1 MDENSFLSF
10 MFYSQIFIPLE
21 DEDLLTGGTST
32 FLHKNDVISKER
44 SDWEILKII
53 KKISPCGRND
63 RSRTYASRY

>member
-44 SDWEILKII
+44 SD
-53 KKISPCGRND
+53 
-63 RSRTYASRY
+63 